1 MDNGLFM
8 SEQNNTEEQPIKE
21 EMQIEEYSVVSV
33 LFHSQKQEILKL
45 LITEEL
51 TIIEISKKLSN
62 LNPGTVKRHL
72 TDLEKAKLIYLSKE
86 VRNEFGI
93 NMKYYRA
100 VAKQFHVNLSF
111 P

>member
-1 MDNGLFM
+1 MTEHI
-8 SEQNNTEEQPIKE
+8 EQQEEKIKDE
-21 EMQIEEYSVVSV
+21 LNITDYAVVSV
-33 LFHSQKQEILKL
+33 LFHTQKSEILKL
-45 LITEEL
+45 LINEEL
-51 TIIEISKKLSN
+51 TIIEISKKLGG

-72 TDLEKAKLIYLSKE
+72 TDLENAQLIFLSKE

-100 VAKQFHVNLSF
+100 VAKNFRVNLSF

>member
-1 MDNGLFM
+1 MI
-8 SEQNNTEEQPIKE
+8 Q
-21 EMQIEEYSVVSV
+21 
-33 LFHSQKQEILKL
+33 
-45 LITEEL
+45 EEL
-51 TIIEISKKLSN
+51 TIIEISKKLDG

-72 TDLEKAKLIYLSKE
+72 TDLENAKLIVLSKE

>member
-1 MDNGLFM
+1 MTDNS
-8 SEQNNTEEQPIKE
+8 SEQIREIKE
-21 EMQIEEYSVVSV
+21 EMQIRDHSVVSV
-33 LFHSQKQEILKL
+33 LFHTQKSAILKL
-45 LITEEL
+45 LIDEEL
-51 TIIEISKKLSN
+51 TIIEISKKLED

-72 TDLEKAKLIYLSKE
+72 TDLENAHLIYLSKE

-100 VAKQFHVNLSF
+100 VAKSFNVNLSF

>member
-1 MDNGLFM
+1 MQMAD
-8 SEQNNTEEQPIKE
+8 QKEEQEQKIKE
-21 EMQIEEYSVVSV
+21 EMQIHEYAVVSV
-33 LFHSQKQEILKL
+33 LFHGQKSEILKL
-45 LITEEL
+45 LINEEL
-51 TIIEISKKLSN
+51 TIIEISKKLGG

-72 TDLEKAKLIYLSKE
+72 TDIENAQLIVLSKE

-100 VAKQFHVNLSF
+100 VAKNFRVNLSF